1 MNPPGCGLIPYRP
14 HRNPRRFMR
23 LIPLL
28 ALALGLA
35 AGAARA
41 EPIDRIVAV
50 VNDSVVLQSELD
62 RALQIGRKQ
71 LAERKIPP
79 PPEDVL
85 RTQVLERLVLTR
97 VQTQR
102 AKEVG
107 IRVDDR
113 ELNEVLAGIAQQNK
127 MSPAQFAD
135 AVRKEGMDFLALREQ
150 IRDEV
155 VIQRLRS
162 REIEHRVLVT
172 DQDINLFLA
181 NQAVLD
187 KSEYRLS
194 HILVAVADGAPAA
207 DRVKA
212 RNKAETLRKRLVA
225 GEDFAQ
231 LAIANS
237 DGQQALAG
245 GDLDWRTG
253 ATLPE
258 LFANA
263 VQTLKRGEVSPVLE
277 NASGFHLLKLTDVRG
292 GLERKSITETHAQHV
307 LLVPNALRTEEQTK
321 QEARQVY
328 DRVRKGED
336 LGEIARKSSDDTG
349 SKASGGDLGW
359 APAGSFTPE
368 FEKAIDAL
376 APGQVAAPFRSSY
389 GWHVAKVIERRTRD
403 ATDETRRARAR
414 AAIQNRKAAEEY
426 DMWLRRLRAEA
437 YVEIRLDSSAGKAA
451 S

>member
-1 MNPPGCGLIPYRP
+1 M
-14 HRNPRRFMR
+14 RF
-23 LIPLL
+23 IPLL

-71 LAERKIPP
+71 LAERKLAP

-85 RTQVLERLVLTR
+85 RTQVLERLVLVR

-102 AKEVG
+102 AQEAG

-113 ELNEVLAGIAQQNK
+113 ELNEVLASIAAQNR
-127 MSPAQFAD
+127 MSPAQFAE

-150 IRDEV
+150 IREEV
-155 VIQRLRS
+155 IIQRLRA
-162 REIEHRVLVT
+162 REVEHRVLVT

-181 NQAVLD
+181 NQAQLNQ
-187 KSEYRLS
+187 SEYRLS
-194 HILVAVADGAPAA
+194 HILVAVADGASTE
-207 DRVKA
+207 A
-212 RNKAETLRKRLVA
+212 RARARAKAEDLLKRLRA

-237 DGQQALAG
+237 DGQQALSG

-253 ATLPE
+253 SGLPE
-258 LFANA
+258 LFAQA

-277 NASGFHLLKLTDVRG
+277 NASGFHLIKLTDLRG
-292 GLERKSITETHAQHV
+292 GAERKSVTETRAQHV
-307 LLVPNALRTEEQTK
+307 LLMPNALRNEEMTK

-336 LGEIARKSSDDTG
+336 LGEIAKKVSDDTG
-349 SKASGGDLGW
+349 SKVAGGDLGW
-359 APAGSFTPE
+359 APAGVYAPE
-368 FEKAIDAL
+368 FEKVLGGL
-376 APGQVAAPFRSSY
+376 AAGQVAAPFRTSF
-389 GWHVAKVIERRTRD
+389 G
-403 ATDETRRARAR
+403 
-414 AAIQNRKAAEEY
+414 
-426 DMWLRRLRAEA
+426 
-437 YVEIRLDSSAGKAA
+437 
-451 S
+451 

>member
-1 MNPPGCGLIPYRP
+1 
-14 HRNPRRFMR
+14 MR
-23 LIPLL
+23 LSVLTPLGLSL
-28 ALALGLA
+28 AFGLA
-35 AGAARA
+35 AAPAGA

-50 VNDSVVLQSELD
+50 VNEGVVLQSELD
-62 RALQIGRKQ
+62 RALQMSRQQ
-71 LAERKIPP
+71 LVERQIAP
-79 PPEDVL
+79 PPEEVL

-102 AKEVG
+102 AQEAG

-113 ELNEVLAGIAQQNK
+113 ELNEVLSGIAAQNK
-127 MSPAQFAD
+127 MTLAEFAV
-135 AVRKEGMDFLALREQ
+135 AVRKEGLDYLALREQ

-155 VIQRLRS
+155 VVQRLRA

-172 DQDINLFLA
+172 DQDISLFLA
-181 NQAVLD
+181 NQAQLD

-194 HILVAVADGAPAA
+194 HILVAVPDGAPSEV
-207 DRVKA
+207 RA
-212 RNKAETLRKRLVA
+212 RARAKAEGLLKRLQA

-245 GDLDWRTG
+245 GDLDWRPG
-253 ATLPE
+253 VALPE
-258 LFANA
+258 LFASA
-263 VQTLKRGEVSPVLE
+263 VQTLKGGELAPLLE
-277 NASGFHLLKLTDVRG
+277 NASGFHLLKLTDLRG
-292 GLERKSITETHAQHV
+292 GPERKSITETRARHV
-307 LLVPNALRTEEQTK
+307 LLTTTALRDEEQTK
-321 QEARQVY
+321 QEARRIHE
-328 DRVRKGED
+328 RVKQGED
-336 LGEIARKSSDDTG
+336 LGEIAKQVSDDTG
-349 SKASGGDLGW
+349 SKAAGGDLGW
-359 APAGSFTPE
+359 QPAGVFAPE

-376 APGQVAAPFRSSY
+376 QPGQVSAPFRSPF
-389 GWHVAKVIERRTRD
+389 GWHVAKVMERRTRD

-437 YVEIRLDSSAGKAA
+437 YVEIRLDKSGGKAR